1 MEKLYD
7 IISVPMGYI
16 LSFLSGLVGN
26 NFAAA
31 VFLFTIIANL
41 AMIPLTIKSQKSSVQ
56 QMRIKPRLD
65 EIKKRCGDDKQRYTQ
80 EMQELYQK
88 ENVSMSGGCLP
99 LILRM
104 VFMMGI
110 YSVVINPLRYICG
123 VSASTIDAAL
133 KSVEGLSKNARAI
146 ELIPYVEK
154 GLVDTIKP
162 EVLANVDFNFFGIN
176 LTQQPNFSLDF
187 SKAELIWIIP
197 FMAFAAQMLS
207 SIVSLKIQKIQNP
220 DAPNMSGMMLTMP
233 LISLFIGF
241 GFPGALGFYWACSAI
256 IGGAIQTIISLKF
269 GPNVILAK
277 ERIKE
282 TYTRFKS
289 EQNRKKSAQI
299 D

>member
-16 LSFLSGLVGN
+16 LNFLSGLVGN

-56 QMRIKPRLD
+56 QMRIRPKLD
-65 EIKKRCGDDKQRYTQ
+65 EIKKRCGDDKQKYTQ

-110 YSVVINPLRYICG
+110 YYAVVNPIRYICG
-123 VSASTIDAAL
+123 VDAATIDAAM
-133 KSVEGLSKNARAI
+133 KSIEGVKILRPI
-146 ELIPYVEK
+146 ELIPYIEQ

-162 EVLANVDFNFFGIN
+162 EVLDNINFNFFGIN
-176 LTQQPNFSLDF
+176 LTQQPHFSLDF

-197 FMAFAAQMLS
+197 FMSFAAQMLS

-220 DAPNMSGMMLTMP
+220 DAPNMSGMMLTLP

-269 GPNVILAK
+269 GPNVMIAK
-277 ERIKE
+277 EQTKE
-282 TYTRFKS
+282 VYARFKS
-289 EQNRKKSAQI
+289 EQNRKKNAQI

>member
-16 LSFLSGLVGN
+16 LNFLSGLVGN

-31 VFLFTIIANL
+31 VFLFTTLANL

-56 QMRIKPRLD
+56 QMRIRPKLD
-65 EIKKRCGDDKQRYTQ
+65 EIKKRCGDDKQKYTQ

-104 VFMMGI
+104 LFMMGI
-110 YSVVINPLRYICG
+110 YYAVVNPIRYICG
-123 VSASTIDAAL
+123 VDAATIDAAM
-133 KSVEGLSKNARAI
+133 KSIEGVKILRPI
-146 ELIPYVEK
+146 ELIPYIEQ
-154 GLVDTIKP
+154 GMVDTIKP
-162 EVLANVDFNFFGIN
+162 EVLDNINFNFFGIN
-176 LTQQPNFSLDF
+176 LTQQPHFSLDF

-269 GPNVILAK
+269 GPNVMIAK
-277 ERIKE
+277 EQTKE
-282 TYTRFKS
+282 VYTRFKS
-289 EQNRKKSAQI
+289 EQNRKKNAQI

>member
-16 LSFLSGLVGN
+16 LNFLSGLVGN

-31 VFLFTIIANL
+31 VFLFTTLANL

-56 QMRIKPRLD
+56 QMRIRPKLD
-65 EIKKRCGDDKQRYTQ
+65 EIKKRCGDDKQKYTQ

-104 VFMMGI
+104 LFMMGI
-110 YSVVINPLRYICG
+110 YYAVVNPIRYICG
-123 VSASTIDAAL
+123 VDAATIDAAM
-133 KSVEGLSKNARAI
+133 KSIEGVKILRPI
-146 ELIPYVEK
+146 ELIPYIEQ
-154 GLVDTIKP
+154 GMVDTIKP
-162 EVLANVDFNFFGIN
+162 EVLDNINFNFFGIN
-176 LTQQPNFSLDF
+176 LTQQPHFSLDF

-256 IGGAIQTIISLKF
+256 VGGAIQTIISLKF
-269 GPNVILAK
+269 GPNVMIAK
-277 ERIKE
+277 EQTKE
-282 TYTRFKS
+282 VYTRFKS
-289 EQNRKKSAQI
+289 EQNRKKNAQI

>member
-16 LSFLSGLVGN
+16 LNFLSGLVGN

-56 QMRIKPRLD
+56 QMRIKPKLD

-104 VFMMGI
+104 GFMMGI
-110 YSVVINPLRYICG
+110 YYAVVNPIRYICG
-123 VSASTIDAAL
+123 VDAATIDAAM
-133 KSVEGLSKNARAI
+133 KSIEGVKILRPI
-146 ELIPYVEK
+146 ELIPYIEN
-154 GLVDTIKP
+154 GMVDSIKP
-162 EVLANVDFNFFGIN
+162 EVLENINFNFFGIN
-176 LTQQPNFSLDF
+176 LTQQPHFSLDF

-197 FMAFAAQMLS
+197 FMSFAAQMLS

>member
-7 IISVPMGYI
+7 IISIPMGYI

-31 VFLFTIIANL
+31 VFLFTVIANL
-41 AMIPLTIKSQKSSVQ
+41 AMIPLTMKSQKSSIQ
-56 QMRIKPRLD
+56 QMRIRPKLD

-110 YSVVINPLRYICG
+110 YYAVVNPLRYICG
-123 VSASTIDAAL
+123 VDAATIDAAM
-133 KSVEGLSKNARAI
+133 KGIEGVKLVRPI
-146 ELIPYVEK
+146 ELIPYIQNGMVE
-154 GLVDTIKP
+154 TIKP
-162 EVLANVDFNFFGIN
+162 EILDNINFNFFGID
-176 LTQQPNFSLDF
+176 LTQQPHFSLDF

-197 FMAFAAQMLS
+197 FMSFAAQMLS

-269 GPNVILAK
+269 GPNVMIAK
-277 ERIKE
+277 EQTKE
-282 TYTRFKS
+282 VYTRFKK
-289 EQNRKKSAQI
+289 EQNRKESAQI

>member
-16 LSFLSGLVGN
+16 LNFLSGLVGN

-31 VFLFTIIANL
+31 VFLFTTLANL

-56 QMRIKPRLD
+56 QMRIRPKLD
-65 EIKKRCGDDKQRYTQ
+65 EIKKRCGDDKQKYTQ

-99 LILRM
+99 LIFRM
-104 VFMMGI
+104 LFMMGI
-110 YSVVINPLRYICG
+110 YYAVVNPIRYICG
-123 VSASTIDAAL
+123 VDAATIDAAM
-133 KSVEGLSKNARAI
+133 KSIEGVKILRPI
-146 ELIPYVEK
+146 ELIPYIEQ
-154 GLVDTIKP
+154 GMVDTIKP
-162 EVLANVDFNFFGIN
+162 EVLDNINFNFFGIN
-176 LTQQPNFSLDF
+176 LTQQPHFSLDF

-256 IGGAIQTIISLKF
+256 VGGAIQTIISLKF
-269 GPNVILAK
+269 GPNVMIAK
-277 ERIKE
+277 EQTKE
-282 TYTRFKS
+282 VYTRFKS
-289 EQNRKKSAQI
+289 DQNRKKNAQI

>member
-16 LSFLSGLVGN
+16 LNFLSGLVGN

-31 VFLFTIIANL
+31 VFLFTTLANL

-56 QMRIKPRLD
+56 QMRIRPKLD
-65 EIKKRCGDDKQRYTQ
+65 EIKKRCGDDKQKYTQ

-99 LILRM
+99 LIFRM
-104 VFMMGI
+104 LFMMGI
-110 YSVVINPLRYICG
+110 YYAVVNPIRYICG
-123 VSASTIDAAL
+123 VDAATIDAAM
-133 KSVEGLSKNARAI
+133 KSIEGVKILRPI
-146 ELIPYVEK
+146 ELIPYIEQ
-154 GLVDTIKP
+154 GMVDTIKP
-162 EVLANVDFNFFGIN
+162 EVLDNINFNFFGIN
-176 LTQQPNFSLDF
+176 LTQQPHFSLDF

-256 IGGAIQTIISLKF
+256 ICGAIQTIISLKF
-269 GPNVILAK
+269 GPNVMIAK
-277 ERIKE
+277 EQTKE
-282 TYTRFKS
+282 VYTRFKS
-289 EQNRKKSAQI
+289 EQNRKKNAQI

>member
-7 IISVPMGYI
+7 IISIPMGYI

-31 VFLFTIIANL
+31 VFLFTVIANL
-41 AMIPLTIKSQKSSVQ
+41 AMIPLTMKSQKSSVQ
-56 QMRIKPRLD
+56 QMRIRPKLD

-104 VFMMGI
+104 LFMMGI
-110 YSVVINPLRYICG
+110 YYAVVNPLRYICG
-123 VSASTIDAAL
+123 VDAATIDAAM
-133 KSVEGLSKNARAI
+133 KGIEGVKLVRPI
-146 ELIPYVEK
+146 ELIPYIQNGMVE
-154 GLVDTIKP
+154 TIKP
-162 EVLANVDFNFFGIN
+162 EILDNINFNFFGID
-176 LTQQPNFSLDF
+176 LTQQPHFSLDF

-197 FMAFAAQMLS
+197 FMSFAAQMLS

-220 DAPNMSGMMLTMP
+220 DAPNMSGMMLTLP

-269 GPNVILAK
+269 GPNVMIAK
-277 ERIKE
+277 EQTKE
-282 TYTRFKS
+282 VYTRFKK
-289 EQNRKKSAQI
+289 EQNRKESAQI

>member
-31 VFLFTIIANL
+31 VFLFTTLANL

-56 QMRIKPRLD
+56 QMRIRPKLD
-65 EIKKRCGDDKQRYTQ
+65 EIKKRCGDDKQKYTQ

-104 VFMMGI
+104 LFMMGI
-110 YSVVINPLRYICG
+110 YYAVVNPIRYICG
-123 VSASTIDAAL
+123 VDAATIDAAM
-133 KSVEGLSKNARAI
+133 KSIEGVKILRPI
-146 ELIPYVEK
+146 ELIPYIEQ
-154 GLVDTIKP
+154 GMVDTIKP
-162 EVLANVDFNFFGIN
+162 EVLDNINFNFFGIN
-176 LTQQPNFSLDF
+176 LTQQPHFSLDF
-187 SKAELIWIIP
+187 SKAELIWVIP

-269 GPNVILAK
+269 GPNVMIAK
-277 ERIKE
+277 EQTKE
-282 TYTRFKS
+282 VYTRFKS
-289 EQNRKKSAQI
+289 EQNRKKNAQI

>member
-16 LSFLSGLVGN
+16 LNFLSGLVGN

-31 VFLFTIIANL
+31 VFLFTVIANL

-56 QMRIKPRLD
+56 QMRIRPKLD

-104 VFMMGI
+104 GFMMGI
-110 YSVVINPLRYICG
+110 YYAVVNPLRYICG
-123 VSASTIDAAL
+123 VPAATIETAL
-133 KSVEGLSKNARAI
+133 KSIEGVKLARPI
-146 ELIPYVEK
+146 ELIPYIEK
-154 GLVDTIKP
+154 GMVDAIKP
-162 EVLANVDFNFFGIN
+162 EVLDSIDFNFFGIN
-176 LTQQPNFSLDF
+176 LTQQPHFSLDF

-197 FMAFAAQMLS
+197 FLSFAAQMLA

-256 IGGAIQTIISLKF
+256 IGGVIQTVISLKF
-269 GPNVILAK
+269 GPNVMIAK
-277 ERIKE
+277 EQTKE
-282 TYTRFKS
+282 VYTRFKN
-289 EQNRKKSAQI
+289 EQNRKKTAQI

>member
-16 LSFLSGLVGN
+16 LNFLSGLVGN

-31 VFLFTIIANL
+31 VFLFTVIANL

-56 QMRIKPRLD
+56 QMRIRPKLD

-110 YSVVINPLRYICG
+110 YYAVVNPLRYICG
-123 VSASTIDAAL
+123 VPAATIETAL
-133 KSVEGLSKNARAI
+133 KSIEGVKLARPI
-146 ELIPYVEK
+146 ELIPYIEK
-154 GLVDTIKP
+154 GMVDAIKP
-162 EVLANVDFNFFGIN
+162 EVLDNIDFNFFGIN
-176 LTQQPNFSLDF
+176 LTQQPHFSLDF

-197 FMAFAAQMLS
+197 FLSFAAQMLA

-256 IGGAIQTIISLKF
+256 IGGVIQTVISLKF
-269 GPNVILAK
+269 GPNVMIAK
-277 ERIKE
+277 EQTKE
-282 TYTRFKS
+282 VYTRFKN
-289 EQNRKKSAQI
+289 EQNRKKTAQI

>member
-1 MEKLYD
+1 MGKLYD
-7 IISVPMGYI
+7 IISIPMGYI
-16 LSFLSGLVGN
+16 LNFLSGLVGN

-56 QMRIKPRLD
+56 QMRIRPKLD

-104 VFMMGI
+104 GFMMGI
-110 YSVVINPLRYICG
+110 YYAVVNPLRYICG
-123 VSASTIDAAL
+123 VPAATIETAL
-133 KSVEGLSKNARAI
+133 KSIEGVKLARPI
-146 ELIPYVEK
+146 ELIPYIEK
-154 GLVDTIKP
+154 GMVDAIKP
-162 EVLANVDFNFFGIN
+162 EVLDNIDFNFFGIN
-176 LTQQPNFSLDF
+176 LTQQPHFSLDF

-197 FMAFAAQMLS
+197 FLSFAAQMLA

-256 IGGAIQTIISLKF
+256 IGGVIQTVISLKF
-269 GPNVILAK
+269 GPNVMIAK
-277 ERIKE
+277 EQTKE
-282 TYTRFKS
+282 VYTRFKN
-289 EQNRKKSAQI
+289 EQNRKKTAQI

>member
-16 LSFLSGLVGN
+16 LNFLSGLVGN

-31 VFLFTIIANL
+31 VFLFTVIANL

-56 QMRIKPRLD
+56 QMRIRPKLD

-104 VFMMGI
+104 GFMMGI
-110 YSVVINPLRYICG
+110 YYAVVNPLRYICG
-123 VSASTIDAAL
+123 VPAATIETAL
-133 KSVEGLSKNARAI
+133 KSIEGVKLTRPI
-146 ELIPYVEK
+146 ELIPYIEK
-154 GLVDTIKP
+154 GMVDAIKP
-162 EVLANVDFNFFGIN
+162 EVLDNIDFNFFGIN
-176 LTQQPNFSLDF
+176 LTQQPHFSLDF

-197 FMAFAAQMLS
+197 FLSFAAQMLAT
-207 SIVSLKIQKIQNP
+207 IVSLKIQKIQNP

-256 IGGAIQTIISLKF
+256 IGGVIQTVISLKF
-269 GPNVILAK
+269 GPNVMIAK
-277 ERIKE
+277 EQTKE
-282 TYTRFKS
+282 VYTRFKN
-289 EQNRKKSAQI
+289 EQNRKKTAQI

>member
-16 LSFLSGLVGN
+16 LNFLSGLVGN

-31 VFLFTIIANL
+31 VFLFTTLANL

-56 QMRIKPRLD
+56 QMRIRPKLD
-65 EIKKRCGDDKQRYTQ
+65 EIKKRCGDDKQKYTQ

-99 LILRM
+99 LIFRM
-104 VFMMGI
+104 LFMMGI
-110 YSVVINPLRYICG
+110 YYAVVNPIRYICG
-123 VSASTIDAAL
+123 VDAATIDAAM
-133 KSVEGLSKNARAI
+133 KSIEGVKILRPI
-146 ELIPYVEK
+146 ELIPYIEQ
-154 GLVDTIKP
+154 GMVDAIKP
-162 EVLANVDFNFFGIN
+162 EVLDNINFNFFGIN
-176 LTQQPNFSLDF
+176 LTQQPHFSLDF
-187 SKAELIWIIP
+187 SNAELIWIIP

-269 GPNVILAK
+269 GPNVMIAK
-277 ERIKE
+277 EQTKE
-282 TYTRFKS
+282 VYTRFKS
-289 EQNRKKSAQI
+289 EQNRKKNAQI

>member
-16 LSFLSGLVGN
+16 LNFLSGLVGN

-31 VFLFTIIANL
+31 VFLFTTLANL

-56 QMRIKPRLD
+56 QMRIRPKLD
-65 EIKKRCGDDKQRYTQ
+65 EIKKRCGDDKQKYTQ

-104 VFMMGI
+104 LFMMGI
-110 YSVVINPLRYICG
+110 YYAVVNPIRYICG
-123 VSASTIDAAL
+123 VDAATIDAAM
-133 KSVEGLSKNARAI
+133 KSIEGVKILRPI
-146 ELIPYVEK
+146 ELIPYIEQ
-154 GLVDTIKP
+154 GMVDTIKP
-162 EVLANVDFNFFGIN
+162 EVLDNINFNFFGIN
-176 LTQQPNFSLDF
+176 LTQQPHFSLDF

-269 GPNVILAK
+269 GPNVMIAK
-277 ERIKE
+277 EQTKE
-282 TYTRFKS
+282 VYARFKI
-289 EQNRKKSAQI
+289 EQNRKKNAQI

>member
-16 LSFLSGLVGN
+16 LNFLSGLVGN

-31 VFLFTIIANL
+31 VFLFTTLANL

-56 QMRIKPRLD
+56 PMRIRPKLD
-65 EIKKRCGDDKQRYTQ
+65 EIKKRCGDDKQKYTQ

-99 LILRM
+99 LIFRM
-104 VFMMGI
+104 LFMMGI
-110 YSVVINPLRYICG
+110 YYAVVNPIRYICG
-123 VSASTIDAAL
+123 VDAATIDAAM
-133 KSVEGLSKNARAI
+133 KSIEGVKILRPI
-146 ELIPYVEK
+146 ELIPYIEQ
-154 GLVDTIKP
+154 GMVDTIKP
-162 EVLANVDFNFFGIN
+162 EVLDNINFNFFGIN
-176 LTQQPNFSLDF
+176 LTQQPHFSLDF

-269 GPNVILAK
+269 GPNVMIAK
-277 ERIKE
+277 EQTKE
-282 TYTRFKS
+282 VYTRFKS
-289 EQNRKKSAQI
+289 EQNRKKNAQI